1 MVHHAEIAGAG
12 FGGLVA
18 AVALLQRG
26 WTVRVHERTPLLR
39 SEGFGISIH
48 ENGRRIFAALGV
60 LDAIISKSVRM
71 HRRLVRNS
79 SGEVTAD
86 RTGKV
91 PVHRVSRQN
100 IVAALADKAT
110 SLGGEIVTS
119 SPVASAEPEGVLVL
133 EDGRRFK
140 ADLIIGADGYNS
152 RLREAVDLLAQR
164 LVLRDGAMRLII
176 PRTAEERAADPE
188 GCATGSENWSG
199 TRRVIYGACAV
210 DEVYMALSC
219 LYGDDDAMA
228 IPVRTDAWRRSLPYL
243 GDAFDRIDEVTEWD
257 RVKWVRFQTIKLK
270 RWSRGRVAIVGDAA
284 HAMPPNLGQGG
295 NCAIMNAFSLAVAL
309 EGNGDIPASL
319 ARWEHN
325 ERPITEYAQ
334 RWSRFYGA
342 VTLWPEQICNA
353 VFGMTERSS
362 WLRGR
367 LERTARYVPSGA

>member
-1 MVHHAEIAGAG
+1 MARHAEIAGAG
-12 FGGLVA
+12 FSGLVA

-48 ENGRRIFAALGV
+48 ENGRRVFAALGA
-60 LDAIISKSVRM
+60 LDAIMAKSIRV
-71 HRRLVRNS
+71 HRRLVRNG

-91 PVHRVSRQN
+91 AVHRVSRQN
-100 IVAALADKAT
+100 IVATLAAKAAA
-110 SLGGEIVTS
+110 LGGEIATDS
-119 SPVASAEPEGVLVL
+119 AVASAEPEGALVL

-152 RLREAVDLLAQR
+152 RVRESVDLLAQR
-164 LVLRDGAMRLII
+164 IVLRDGAMRLII
-176 PRTAEERAADPE
+176 PRGAEERAADPE

-199 TRRVIYGACAV
+199 TRRVVYGACAA

-219 LYGDDDAMA
+219 LYGDEDGMA
-228 IPVRTDAWRRSLPYL
+228 VPVRTDAWRRSLPYL
-243 GDAFDRIDEVTEWD
+243 GDAFDRIDGLTEWD

-309 EGNGDIPASL
+309 ESNNDLQVGL
-319 ARWEHN
+319 ALWERN

-334 RWSRFYGA
+334 RWSRLYGA
-342 VTLWPEQICNA
+342 VTLWPERLRNA
-353 VFGMTERSS
+353 IFGMTERSS
-362 WLRGR
+362 WLRSR
-367 LERTARYVPSGA
+367 LERTARYVPTGV

>member
-1 MVHHAEIAGAG
+1 MSRHAEIAGAG
-12 FGGLVA
+12 FAGLAA

-26 WTVRVHERTPLLR
+26 WTVRVHERMPLLR
-39 SEGFGISIH
+39 SEGFGVSIH

-60 LDAIISKSVRM
+60 REAILAKALRA

-79 SGEVTAD
+79 AGEITAD

-91 PVHRVSRQN
+91 TMHRLSRQN
-100 IVAALADKAT
+100 IVAVLADKAA
-110 SLGGEIVTS
+110 SLGGEIVTH
-119 SPVASAEPEGVLVL
+119 SPVTSAEPEGVLVL
-133 EDGRRFK
+133 ENGQRLK
-140 ADLIIGADGYNS
+140 ADLVIGADGYNS
-152 RLREAVDLLAQR
+152 RIRDSVGLLAR
-164 LVLRDGAMRLII
+164 RSVLRDGAMRLII

-188 GCATGSENWSG
+188 GCATSSEHWSG
-199 TRRVIYGACAV
+199 TRRVVYGACAP

-219 LYGDDDAMA
+219 LYGDEDGMA
-228 IPVRTDAWRRSLPYL
+228 VPVRTAAWRRSLPYL
-243 GDAFDRIDEVTEWD
+243 GDAFDRVDQLTEWD
-257 RVKWVRFQTIKLK
+257 RVKWVRFQIIKLK
-270 RWSRGRVAIVGDAA
+270 RWSHGRVAVLGDAA

-309 EGNGDIPASL
+309 EDGKDLQASL

-334 RWSRFYGA
+334 RWSRFYGT
-342 VTLWPEQICNA
+342 VTLWPERLRNA

-367 LERTARYVPSGA
+367 LERTARYVPHGA